1 MCVGGRKLPVEWDC
15 GSENKKEEKEG
26 REDGTLPPRRE
37 NVERVLGVLSS
48 HFSFAQDS
56 ALAPEF
62 FWSLLEESVS
72 SFSPAETFSSLDVPR
87 SPRHLRSPP
96 NPRCMSAPP
105 TPLCPKEDT
114 HARGEGGRRVLYSF
128 RARSLLGSILITTPR
143 ERCRHTPDPSKLRV
157 VRRSRYG
164 LGFSSALLSLAALA
178 LARGAV
184 APRRTVPA
192 GRVRAASAASPRPR
206 YDKTPAELFEKA
218 FAPY

>member
-1 MCVGGRKLPVEWDC
+1 MCVCVCVWGRGLPVEWDC

-72 SFSPAETFSSLDVPR
+72 SFSPAETFSSLHVPR

-164 LGFSSALLSLAALA
+164 LLLRAALP
-178 LARGAV
+178 RGAGAGSWRRRS
-184 APRRTVPA
+184 APH
-192 GRVRAASAASPRPR
+192 RACLDARIP
-206 YDKTPAELFEKA
+206 
-218 FAPY
+218 

>member
-1 MCVGGRKLPVEWDC
+1 MRYGCGWRRRCSVCVWGEGGYLWSGTVGARTRRRT
-15 GSENKKEEKEG
+15 EG
-26 REDGTLPPRRE
+26 RTSTLP
-37 NVERVLGVLSS
+37 
-48 HFSFAQDS
+48 A
-56 ALAPEF
+56 
-62 FWSLLEESVS
+62 
-72 SFSPAETFSSLDVPR
+72 T
-87 SPRHLRSPP
+87 

-157 VRRSRYG
+157 VRRSQYG

-192 GRVRAASAASPRPR
+192 WTRVYHSI
-206 YDKTPAELFEKA
+206 
-218 FAPY
+218 